1 MQSRKVALFL
11 LSGVAFGVL
20 MAVVKGQET
29 GVRDA
34 VGNTS
39 APWVVLPFLAGTR
52 CSRLWTGAAVGV
64 AVTLA
69 SLIGFY
75 AAEAAVLDLGAHP
88 WWVDLRLTLGSG
100 HIYEEWGI
108 FAGVLYGALGARS
121 FRLGLAAV
129 GAAFLCEPTIVW
141 LATRN
146 GYWGGAGALQY
157 RWLWIAEIALGL
169 GAIASVLLPRR
180 PWTISATR
188 T

>member
-1 MQSRKVALFL
+1 MRARELGVYL
-11 LSGVAFGVL
+11 LGAVVFGVL
-20 MAVVKGQET
+20 MAVVKGQDV

-39 APWVVLPFLAGTR
+39 APWVVLPFLAGSR
-52 CSRLWTGAAVGV
+52 CRRVWTGAAVGV

-100 HIYEEWGI
+100 HMYEEWGI
-108 FAGVLYGALGARS
+108 FAGVLFGALGAWS

-129 GAAFLCEPTIVW
+129 GAAFLCEPAIVW
-141 LATRN
+141 LATRS

-157 RWLWIAEIALGL
+157 AWLWLAEIALGL
-169 GAIASVLLPRR
+169 AAIALVLRR
-180 PWTISATR
+180 APVRSA
-188 T
+188 